1 MPIASGDKF
10 VSGQVSNSMINPSV
24 NNFLNQR
31 NATEN
36 TSHPR
41 SWLNIIVLDEQLKP
55 VITNDGNN
63 SYFEQVG
70 SSGGSS
76 VQQYNPQRPI
86 TKNG

>member
-1 MPIASGDKF
+1 
-10 VSGQVSNSMINPSV
+10 
-24 NNFLNQR
+24 
-31 NATEN
+31 
-36 TSHPR
+36 
-41 SWLNIIVLDEQLKP
+41 LDEQLKP

-86 TKNG
+86 TKNGYVYIYVSNELRSNQRDNKKINMHELNSEYLHILG